1 MKSVLSILLLL
12 SIFYSCEIYA
22 KPRVTVSAILKD
34 AAMMSINGRQQMIK
48 LNDRSRE
55 GYKLI
60 ELLDDGVVLL
70 VDGKPEKFRLGVAIS
85 SSKAPKASN
94 EVSIMRDDR
103 GMYRTP
109 GSINGVPMN
118 FLVDTGA
125 TFVAINSKMAALAN
139 IDYQRYGQRSLAN
152 TASGTVIAY
161 RVKLNEISVGG
172 ISLNLIDAVVVEGN
186 YPRVPL
192 LGMSFLS
199 KVRMRD
205 EGELLTLE
213 LR

>member
-1 MKSVLSILLLL
+1 MKYVGNLFLLL
-12 SIFYSCEIYA
+12 SLFITCEINA

-34 AAMMSINGRQQMIK
+34 AAMMSINGRQQLIK
-48 LNDRSRE
+48 LNDRSKE
-55 GYKLI
+55 GYQLI

-70 VDGKPEKFRLGVAIS
+70 VDGKPERYRLGVAIS
-85 SSKAPKASN
+85 SSKAPSATN

-103 GMYRTP
+103 GMYRTS
-109 GSINGVPMN
+109 GSINGVSMN

-125 TFVAINSKMAALAN
+125 TYVAINSNLAALAN
-139 IDYQRYGQRSLAN
+139 IDYQRYGQKSLAN